1 MGGLQ
6 MKKITRYVAFGAAA
20 LALGAS
26 TAAEAK
32 LKRITIG
39 SNRQGSVF
47 FLLASGFAKELQ
59 QQLKIKATAQPHA
72 GSSVYIP
79 LMDNGEITMG
89 INNSMDSG
97 AAVRGKP
104 PFRSKN
110 TNVRAIARVWII
122 PYGYLVK
129 ASSNIHTMADLKG
142 KKVVTNIKPI
152 VSLLALNKSLL
163 ANAGLASGDVT
174 ELASGGIVKNINMV
188 VEGRVDAATAAM
200 GMPVVRKAHAT
211 SGIRFIPVGAGT
223 TDASLAMDAPG
234 SRTYV
239 AKPSKRFPFIKK
251 TTKII
256 AFDSYLNAGKSVGNE
271 DAYAFAKVLHTQWK
285 KLQKAYGP
293 LRGVK
298 QNAIA
303 PSGNPHLYHAG
314 AVKYYKE
321 AGIWSA
327 ANAKQQT
334 KVAKQLK

>member
-1 MGGLQ
+1 MRQ
-6 MKKITRYVAFGAAA
+6 ITRFVAFGAAA

-72 GSSVYIP
+72 GSSVYLP

-89 INNSMDSG
+89 INNTLDSG

-104 PFRSKN
+104 PFRSKS
-110 TNVRAIARVWII
+110 TNVRAIARVWVI
-122 PYGYLVK
+122 PYGYIVR
-129 ASSNIHTMADLKG
+129 ASSNIHSIADLKG

-152 VSLLALNKSLL
+152 VSLKALNLSML
-163 ANAGLASGDVT
+163 AGAGLSLKDVT
-174 ELASGGIVKNINMV
+174 SMASGGIVKNVNMV
-188 VEGRVDAATAAM
+188 VEGRVAAATAGL
-200 GMPVVRKAHAT
+200 GMPVVRKAHAA
-211 SGIRFIPVGAGT
+211 SGLRFISVGAGT
-223 TDASLAMDAPG
+223 TDATLARDAPG
-234 SRTYV
+234 ARLYV
-239 AKPSKRFPFIKK
+239 QKPTKRYPFIKK
-251 TTKII
+251 TTTII
-256 AFDSYLNAGKSVGNE
+256 AFDSYLNAGKQVTGE
-271 DAYAFAKVLHTQWK
+271 DAYDFARVLHTQWK

-298 QNAIA
+298 QSAIA
-303 PSGNPHLYHAG
+303 PPDNPHLYHAG

-327 ANAKQQT
+327 ANEKQQ
-334 KVAKQLK
+334 AKIAKELK

>member
-1 MGGLQ
+1 
-6 MKKITRYVAFGAAA
+6 MKNFTRYLAFGAVA

-72 GSSVYIP
+72 GSSVYLP
-79 LMDNGEITMG
+79 LIDNGEITMG
-89 INNSMDSG
+89 LNNALDSG

-104 PFRSKN
+104 PFRAKT

-122 PYGYLVK
+122 PYGFIVK
-129 ASSNIHTMADLKG
+129 ASSNIHTMADLRG

-152 VSLLALNKSLL
+152 VSLRALNYSLL
-163 ANAGLASGDVT
+163 AGAGLSPSDVT
-174 ELASGGIVKNINMV
+174 ELASGGIVKNINMI
-188 VEGRVDAATAAM
+188 VEGRTDAATAAI
-200 GMPVVRKAHAT
+200 GMPVVRKAHAA
-211 SGIRFIPVGAGT
+211 SGLRFIPVGDGT
-223 TDASLAMDAPG
+223 TNASLASDAPG
-234 SRTYV
+234 SRIYIQKTT
-239 AKPSKRFPFIKK
+239 KRYPFIKK
-251 TTKII
+251 TTKMI
-256 AFDSYLNAGKSVGNE
+256 AFDTYLNAGKQVTND
-271 DAYAFAKVLHTQWK
+271 DAYSFAKVLHTQWK

-303 PSGNPHLYHAG
+303 PSDNPHLYHAG

-321 AGIWSA
+321 AGVWTD
-327 ANAKQQT
+327 ANSKQQA
-334 KVAKQLK
+334 KIAKQLK